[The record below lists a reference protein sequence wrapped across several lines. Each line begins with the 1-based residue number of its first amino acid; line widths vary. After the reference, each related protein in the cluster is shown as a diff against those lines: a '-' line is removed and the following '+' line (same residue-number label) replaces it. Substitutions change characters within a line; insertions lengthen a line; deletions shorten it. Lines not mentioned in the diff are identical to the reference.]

1 MIKPEIKDFKSPKHI
16 RDYPTGPSFDAGH
29 LVSINAGWR
38 TFKPVVDLAAC
49 TGCYQCYLLCPDGA
63 IAKTDNKK
71 IEFDYDFCKGCGV
84 CAHECPFNAIEM
96 IKEEASR

>member
-1 MIKPEIKDFKSPKHI
+1 
-16 RDYPTGPSFDAGH
+16 
-29 LVSINAGWR
+29 
-38 TFKPVVDLAAC
+38 
-49 TGCYQCYLLCPDGA
+49 CYQCYLLCPDGA

-96 IKEEASR
+96 IKEEVSR